1 METKMRNKAPLYI
14 LAVALLAA
22 GNLAA
27 ATPDNRLAD
36 AAKNRDQKTVQL
48 LLAHRGRLDVN
59 AADSEGMTAL
69 LWATHWDDLQT
80 VKSLLAAG
88 ANVKVANNF
97 DGSTP
102 LHEASTFGDTEMMGL
117 LLKAGADANAVRG
130 EGDTPL
136 MVAARTG
143 LPDAVKLLLDHGAKV
158 DAREQTFGETPLMA
172 AVAGNYSAATKVL
185 IDHGADVNAISTV
198 FSVRHRPNIDATH
211 RVDPATGGLTALH
224 FAARQNA
231 IDAARLLIAAGADV
245 NKTEPELHF
254 TPLLEAV
261 VNNHY
266 DFATLLIENGANVKD
281 GSLYAIM
288 EMRTGVHIDR
298 LLPPNFEKDSLRVAE
313 LLIDHGADVNAS
325 YDGKLPDQFYYTV
338 VAGGATPL
346 FKAAETADLPAMKM
360 LIAKGAR
367 AIPLKDGTT
376 PLMELAQLGSRE
388 NVVASTPPPESVLN
402 ETIQLCIKLGFD
414 VNATTIRGDTA
425 LHFAAQ
431 NGNDSFIQYLVKQGA
446 KVDIANKNGLTP
458 LKLAQ
463 GKRGKGDEVGINGS
477 DVPPLESTVALIE
490 KIQSSNAAS
499 R

>member
-1 METKMRNKAPLYI
+1 MRTKAPLYI
-14 LAVALLAA
+14 LAAVLLVA
-22 GNLAA
+22 GTLAA
-27 ATPDNRLAD
+27 ATPDNRLVD
-36 AAKNRDQKTVQL
+36 AAKNHDQKTVRM
-48 LLAHRGRLDVN
+48 LLAHPGQLDVN

-69 LWATHWDDLQT
+69 LWAAHWDDLESVT
-80 VKSLLAAG
+80 LLLAAR
-88 ANVKVANNF
+88 ANTKVANHF

-143 LPDAVKLLLDHGAKV
+143 IPDAVKLLLDHGAKV

-172 AVAGNYSAATKVL
+172 AAAGNYAAAVKVL
-185 IDHGADVNAISTV
+185 IDHGADVNAVSTV
-198 FSVRHRPNIDATH
+198 FAVRHRPNLDATH

-231 IDAARLLIAAGADV
+231 VDVARVLIAAGADV

-254 TPLLEAV
+254 TPLLDAV

-266 DFATLLIENGANVKD
+266 DLAALLIENGANVKD

-298 LLPPNFEKDSLRVAE
+298 LLPPNFENDTLRVAK
-313 LLIDHGADVNAS
+313 LLIDRGADVNAS

-338 VAGGATPL
+338 VPAGATPF
-346 FKAAETADLPAMKM
+346 FKAAEIADLPAMHM
-360 LIAKGAR
+360 LIAKGAH

-388 NVVASTPPPESVLN
+388 NLLATTPPPEDVLN
-402 ETIQLCIKLGFD
+402 QAIELCIGAGYD
-414 VNATTIRGDTA
+414 VNAATTRGDTA

-431 NGNDSFIQYLVKQGA
+431 NGNDYFIQYLVKHGA
-446 KVDIANKNGLTP
+446 KVDVANKNGLTP

-477 DVPPLESTVALIE
+477 DVPPLERTVALI
-490 KIQSSNAAS
+490 QNLMTATNAS